1 MNPTILLR
9 LRILFF
15 LEYFIKGSWFPLL
28 GLYMGNRYLK
38 FTGFQ
43 QAWVFNAF
51 AIATV
56 TGMFLGGQLAD
67 RHLARETFLAISHL
81 VGGLAMLGLVYAKTF
96 WPFFGLMLV
105 HCFFYVPTLSVA
117 NAIAFASLGDD
128 RKEFG
133 SVRLWGTVGWVAAAW
148 PLVFIPIDWARLP
161 AMAEAGGFVP
171 WLGRALST
179 LKAGPAMEAA
189 MTGTFAVAGIASLVL
204 AVFCL
209 LLPRTP
215 PPTSEGAPFA
225 PLEAIRLL
233 ARPSL
238 FVLFVVT
245 FFDSVVHNGYYF
257 WTSRYLQAIGL
268 PENWIAPAMS
278 IGQVMEVVAMAWLGT
293 LLKALG
299 WRRTMILGVLSQAVR
314 FGVYAIGSRELLP
327 AVIAVNLVHGFA
339 YACFF
344 ATVYIYVDE
353 SFPKDVR
360 ASAQSLFNLMI
371 LGISM
376 LVSNFLWGGLG
387 DVFASTSTV
396 GGQAVKVVDYHR
408 LFLVPFGISL
418 VAAALLALFFHPP
431 ATEETS
437 EEVEESLAAAH

>member
-1 MNPTILLR
+1 MNPTIRLR

-15 LEYFIKGSWFPLL
+15 LEYLIKGSWFPLL

-67 RHLARETFLAISHL
+67 RHIAQETFLAISHT
-81 VGGLAMLGLVYAKTF
+81 VGGLAMLGLVHAKTF

-128 RKEFG
+128 RKDFG

-148 PLVFIPIDWARLP
+148 PLVFIPIDWARVP
-161 AMAEAGGFVP
+161 AMAELGGFIP
-171 WLGRALST
+171 WLGQALST
-179 LKAGPAMEAA
+179 LKTGPAMEAA
-189 MTGTFAVAGIASLVL
+189 MTGTFAVAGVASLVL
-204 AVFCL
+204 AAFCL

-225 PLEAIRLL
+225 PFEAIRLL

-257 WTSRYLQAIGL
+257 WTSRYLQSIGL

-344 ATVYIYVDE
+344 ATVYIYVDA
-353 SFPKDVR
+353 SFPNDVR

-371 LGISM
+371 LGIST

-387 DVFASTSTV
+387 DVFAATSTV
-396 GGQAVKVVDYHR
+396 GGRVVKVVDYHR

-431 ATEETS
+431 AAKETS
-437 EEVEESLAAAH
+437 EEVEEPLAVAN